1 MATDSTVVR
10 TNSTVAY
17 TKVIEGDLDVIPI
30 YKDLMEA
37 STGTN
42 SAYIRTKETLEDM
55 FKNDVIKAPERA
67 AIVSQT
73 LSTIATAITSDAMNA
88 AIKIATENRD
98 GVYAL
103 TKLREDTKLT
113 TVQAAKIEADIEATE
128 KDNNYK
134 IMQGWK
140 VQAELYRDYGVI
152 PTSIALTS
160 PLLGGNVDDVDDVY
174 TDYGTKVETLNKS
187 KVDTYATYANS
198 YRTNGKVTYT
208 TNTDTGQFKTVSAD
222 TYGLTEAQTNVA
234 IRQKEGFDD
243 NMRQHVVNSSASL
256 AGLLLST
263 EMEGPAEDAGA
274 VIDTWNYAAN
284 YLSGLPSTT

>member
-1 MATDSTVVR
+1 MS

-42 SAYIRTKETLEDM
+42 SVYIRTKETLEDM

-113 TVQAAKIEADIEATE
+113 TAQAAKIEADIEATE
-128 KDNNYK
+128 KDTNYK

-140 VQAELYRDYGVI
+140 VQAELHRDNGVI

-160 PLLGGNVDDVDDVY
+160 PLLGDAYD
-174 TDYGTKVETLNKS
+174 DYGTKVETLNKS

-198 YRTNGKVTYT
+198 YRTNGKVNYT
-208 TNTDTGQFKTVSAD
+208 TNTNTGQFDNVSAD

-234 IRQKEGFDD
+234 IRQEKGFDD